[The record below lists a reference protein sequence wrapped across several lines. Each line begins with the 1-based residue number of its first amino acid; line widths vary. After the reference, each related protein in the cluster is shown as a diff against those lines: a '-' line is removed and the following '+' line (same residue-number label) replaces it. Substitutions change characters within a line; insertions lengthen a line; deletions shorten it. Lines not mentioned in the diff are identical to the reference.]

1 MTELSLTEYINEQNL
16 KAQHDLEKDI
26 AYKMASVVAIYI
38 ISHYVDDK
46 FYSLA
51 HNGWP
56 HRFEEVYNRMYG
68 ESA

>member
-1 MTELSLTEYINEQNL
+1 MEMSEYINEQNL

-26 AYKMASVVAIYI
+26 AYKMASVVANYI
-38 ISHYVDDK
+38 IARYVEDK
-46 FYSLA
+46 FYSDA

-56 HRFEEVYNRMYG
+56 ARFEEVYNRMYG